1 MLIGGNV
8 KILIK
13 AAALLAVVVALGAC
27 ATEQAARRSP
37 AADYRYIYK
46 DFDLRY
52 AWRLTPTAEGLK
64 VEGLVKNVR
73 VQRLENVEVRVAL
86 LDKNR
91 KELAEAVAFPL
102 PQPIDS
108 DDYRSFDVLLKGGQ
122 QEPGSLLR
130 FVVNY
135 VASSSQGS
143 YSWTSNFTVDAA
155 TGQRL
160 GVQKSKDLDW

>member
-1 MLIGGNV
+1 MR
-8 KILIK
+8 ILVRL
-13 AAALLAVVVALGAC
+13 AALLAVCVALGAC
-27 ATEQAARRSP
+27 ATEQGMVRSP

-52 AWRLTPTAEGLK
+52 AWRLAPVAEGVK
-64 VEGLVKNVR
+64 VEGLIKNVR
-73 VQRLENVEVRVAL
+73 GQRMENLEVRVAL
-86 LDKNR
+86 LDKNH
-91 KELAEAVAFPL
+91 KVLGEALAHPL

-108 DDYRSFDVLLKGGQ
+108 DDFRSFELHLPKA
-122 QEPGSLLR
+122 QEPGLMLR
-130 FVVNY
+130 FIVNY
-135 VASSSQGS
+135 VVSSSQGS